1 MKVDIFNQYVEAIT
15 KRYAISEQDF
25 FSDTKKN
32 EVVDSRYMLYY
43 LCINRPMKHKDV
55 QHFMSTKGKPVTHS
69 TIIHGVRKI
78 QEYLKDDRD
87 MSEVLHKINQEACV
101 Q

>member
-1 MKVDIFNQYVEAIT
+1 
-15 KRYAISEQDF
+15 
-25 FSDTKKN
+25 
-32 EVVDSRYMLYY
+32 
-43 LCINRPMKHKDV
+43 MKHKDV